1 MNEYIL
7 STNDQCRRTENLK
20 QLRNSKILLF
30 VMGLIVIALTILGIK
45 RLFPVQIDSLNSL
58 LDDTTLINLI
68 LSVCIVI
75 FTVILYLGIAENL
88 YYKHFLL
95 KACGISTK
103 SSLWVINWSIDGF
116 EGEICEIKVLSV
128 EENYFTVDKTLFK
141 CNVMERGKK
150 YTTILPGGDIY
161 FSESDAVSVVDFI
174 RDVNDKVLK
183 SYYPEWKQD
192 IDFVRFVQKKQT
204 ERIRGHAWSD
214 YGHCCLKPI
223 YKNCLGFY
231 DEPPYEDL
239 VKSSCKSLIILTP
252 IVINK
257 IKYEPFFFYHDVTK
271 TNTEQIETIFED
283 FIEEKEERKR
293 SAKKTQRL
301 IDKIHLIA
309 SEE

>member
-58 LDDTTLINLI
+58 LDDTTQINLI

-75 FTVILYLGIAENL
+75 FTVILYFGIAENL

-128 EENYFTVDKTLFK
+128 KENYFTFDKTLFK
-141 CNVMERGKK
+141 CNVIERGKK
-150 YTTILPGGDIY
+150 YITILPGRDIY
-161 FSESDAVSVVDFI
+161 FSESDAVSVIDFI
-174 RDVNDKVLK
+174 IDVNDKVLK

-204 ERIRGHAWSD
+204 ERIRKHAWSE

-223 YKNCLGFY
+223 YTNFF
-231 DEPPYEDL
+231 DEPEYKDL
-239 VKSSCKSLIILTP
+239 VKSPCKSLIILTP
-252 IVINK
+252 IVINE
-257 IKYEPFFFYHDVTK
+257 IKYEPFFFDCVTK

-283 FIEEKEERKR
+283 FIEEKEKRKR
-293 SAKKTQRL
+293 SAEKTQRL
-301 IDKIHLIA
+301 IDQIHLIA
-309 SEE
+309 SEK